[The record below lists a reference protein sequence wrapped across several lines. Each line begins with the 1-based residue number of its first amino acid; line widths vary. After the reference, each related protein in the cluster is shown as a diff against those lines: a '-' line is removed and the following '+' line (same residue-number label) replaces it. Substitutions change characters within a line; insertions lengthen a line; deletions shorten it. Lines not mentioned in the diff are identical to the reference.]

1 MASLVPNLRKTLFSA
16 RSIAGQLG
24 FRPYSVDVVVGD
36 WAGPYVGRGGGWEKS
51 YPIQEGSAQSPKVRF
66 LNEERRALGQLN
78 AGSCEIGPI
87 TPDFLGGGTPLDRLA
102 PAIAAK
108 QTVHVE
114 LTGPAYP
121 DGALFLIKEL
131 RTDRVLRWM
140 LVCEPVE

>member
-1 MASLVPNLRKTLFSA
+1 M
-16 RSIAGQLG
+16 
-24 FRPYSVDVVVGD
+24 RPYSVAVIVGN
-36 WAGPYVGRGGGWEKS
+36 WAGEYVGRGGSWDCGC
-51 YPIQEGSAQSPKVRF
+51 PIQETGGQPPKVHF
-66 LNEERRALGQLN
+66 LNEERRALGALA

-87 TPDFLGGGTPLDRLA
+87 TPDFVGGGTPLDRLA

-121 DGALFLIKEL
+121 KGAKFLVKEL
-131 RTDRVLRWM
+131 RSDRALRWM